1 MGACPGEAKAAAKVI
16 AESELLPFLERR
28 HAEKGQ
34 AYRFRIEYRGAM
46 EAEQKGK
53 FLRQLSAELES
64 LTTGEGLT
72 AIEKKPVEDVAKAK
86 PFKKMMKRM
95 NRQFYSIAYAAL
107 IFLIFLGFGW
117 TGGENLMY
125 NSLIMPVVGI
135 FGYYVF
141 RWKAIYKVP
150 ILLLIIDTFVCLFK
164 LVDLDLYSA
173 FLWTLIYSSF
183 VFVGIAIA
191 FLLHFAF
198 RKEKN

>member
-1 MGACPGEAKAAAKVI
+1 MKTECSVVRD
-16 AESELLPFLERR
+16 LLPLYVEDMVSTETAQYVKS
-28 HAEKGQ
+28 HLAECPECQ
-34 AYRFRIEYRGAM
+34 
-46 EAEQKGK
+46 
-53 FLRQLSAELES
+53 AELES
-64 LTTGEGLT
+64 LTAGEGLT
-72 AIEKKPVEDVAKAK
+72 AIEKNPVEEVAKTK

-173 FLWTLIYSSF
+173 FLWTVIYSIF

-198 RKEKN
+198 KKEKN

>member
-1 MGACPGEAKAAAKVI
+1 MKTECSVVRDLLPLYVEDMVSTETAQYINEHLKNCNECQAELANLREGAELSTVEAKPVTR
-16 AESELLPFLERR
+16 SE
-28 HAEKGQ
+28 
-34 AYRFRIEYRGAM
+34 
-46 EAEQKGK
+46 
-53 FLRQLSAELES
+53 
-64 LTTGEGLT
+64 
-72 AIEKKPVEDVAKAK
+72 DAK

-141 RWKAIYKVP
+141 RWRAIYKVP

-173 FLWTLIYSSF
+173 FLWTLIYSIF

>member
-1 MGACPGEAKAAAKVI
+1 MMKTECSIVKD
-16 AESELLPFLERR
+16 LLPLYVEDMVSEETAQYVSD
-28 HAEKGQ
+28 HLNSCADCKAEYDALK
-34 AYRFRIEYRGAM
+34 
-46 EAEQKGK
+46 
-53 FLRQLSAELES
+53 SDS
-64 LTTGEGLT
+64 PLTN
-72 AIEKKPVEDVAKAK
+72 IEKKPDVNTEQAK
-86 PFKKMMKRM
+86 PFKTIMRRM
-95 NRQFYSIAYAAL
+95 NRQFNSMAYAL
-107 IFLIFLGFGW
+107 IILLIFLGFSW

-173 FLWTLIYSSF
+173 FLWTLIYSIF

>member
-1 MGACPGEAKAAAKVI
+1 MVKAECNIVRD
-16 AESELLPFLERR
+16 LLPLY
-28 HAEKGQ
+28 AEDMVGPETAQYVEAHLAECVECKEEFDSLKNGVDL
-34 AYRFRIEYRGAM
+34 AIIEN
-46 EAEQKGK
+46 KSVVSSK
-53 FLRQLSAELES
+53 
-64 LTTGEGLT
+64 
-72 AIEKKPVEDVAKAK
+72 DAKS
-86 PFKKMMKRM
+86 FKTIMKRM

-125 NSLIMPVVGI
+125 NSLIMPIVGI

-150 ILLLIIDTFVCLFK
+150 ILLLIIDIFVCLFK

-173 FLWTLIYSSF
+173 FLWTLIYSIF

>member
-1 MGACPGEAKAAAKVI
+1 MKTECSVVRD
-16 AESELLPFLERR
+16 LLPL
-28 HAEKGQ
+28 
-34 AYRFRIEYRGAM
+34 YIEDMVSTETAQYVN
-46 EAEQKGK
+46 EHLKNCDECQ
-53 FLRQLSAELES
+53 AELANLE
-64 LTTGEGLT
+64 EGVELST
-72 AIEKKPVEDVAKAK
+72 IETKVAPKSDDAK

-173 FLWTLIYSSF
+173 FVWTLIYSSF
-183 VFVGIAIA
+183 VLVGVAIA
-191 FLLHFAF
+191 FLMHFAF

>member
-1 MGACPGEAKAAAKVI
+1 MKTECSVVRD
-16 AESELLPFLERR
+16 LLPLYVEDMVSTETAQYVKS
-28 HAEKGQ
+28 HLAECPECQ
-34 AYRFRIEYRGAM
+34 
-46 EAEQKGK
+46 
-53 FLRQLSAELES
+53 AELES
-64 LTTGEGLT
+64 LKAGEELT

-173 FLWTLIYSSF
+173 FLWTLIYSIF

-191 FLLHFAF
+191 FLMHFALG
-198 RKEKN
+198 KEKN

>member
-1 MGACPGEAKAAAKVI
+1 MKTECSVVKD
-16 AESELLPFLERR
+16 LLPLYVEDMVSTETAQYINE
-28 HAEKGQ
+28 HLKNCNECQ
-34 AYRFRIEYRGAM
+34 
-46 EAEQKGK
+46 
-53 FLRQLSAELES
+53 AELAN
-64 LTTGEGLT
+64 LKEGVELST
-72 AIEKKPVEDVAKAK
+72 IETSVAPKSEEAK
-86 PFKKMMKRM
+86 PFKKMMNRM
-95 NRQFYSIAYAAL
+95 NRQFYSIAYAAI

>member
-1 MGACPGEAKAAAKVI
+1 MKTECSVVRD
-16 AESELLPFLERR
+16 LLPLYVEDMVSPETAQYVKS
-28 HAEKGQ
+28 HLDECPECQ
-34 AYRFRIEYRGAM
+34 SEYESLKEG
-46 EAEQKGK
+46 
-53 FLRQLSAELES
+53 AELVS
-64 LTTGEGLT
+64 
-72 AIEKKPVEDVAKAK
+72 IEKKPMSEVTEAK
-86 PFKKMMKRM
+86 PFKTIMKRL
-95 NRQFYSIAYAAL
+95 NRQFYSVAYAAL

-141 RWKAIYKVP
+141 RLKALYKVP

-164 LVDLDLYSA
+164 LVDLELYSA
-173 FLWTLIYSSF
+173 FLWTMIYSIF